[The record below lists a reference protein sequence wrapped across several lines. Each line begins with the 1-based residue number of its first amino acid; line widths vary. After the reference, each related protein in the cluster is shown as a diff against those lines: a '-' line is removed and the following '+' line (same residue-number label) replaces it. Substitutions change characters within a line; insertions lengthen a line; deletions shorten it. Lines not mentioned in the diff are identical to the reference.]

1 MSSNENPAQTN
12 ISHDRDDAPDSAP
25 AHDAAPAPEDVA
37 RPARRRRADRMP
49 SPRSGTAN
57 IGVVG
62 LAVMGSNLAR
72 NLASREGNTVA
83 IYNRSHAKT
92 ETLLAEHP
100 EAEFVPASELRGVRG
115 VAAEAADRDHH
126 GQGRQ
131 GHGCRHRRARW
142 TSSSRATSSSTAAT
156 PCSPTRSAARRRCA
170 RPASTSSAPGISG
183 GEEGAL
189 LGPSIMPGGSD
200 ESWVTLGPILQ
211 VHRRGRRGRAVRHAR
226 RPRRRRPLREDG
238 AQRHRV
244 RRHAA
249 HRRGLR
255 PDPPR
260 HRQDAPPRSPTCSP
274 SGTRASW
281 SRT

>member
-1 MSSNENPAQTN
+1 MTES
-12 ISHDRDDAPDSAP
+12 
-25 AHDAAPAPEDVA
+25 V
-37 RPARRRRADRMP
+37 
-49 SPRSGTAN
+49 AN

-62 LAVMGSNLAR
+62 TGRDGLEPR
-72 NLASREGNTVA
+72 PQPRQ
-83 IYNRSHAKT
+83 
-92 ETLLAEHP
+92 P
-100 EAEFVPASELRGVRG
+100 RGQHRG
-115 VAAEAADRDHH
+115 DLQPQPRQDRAP
-126 GQGRQ
+126 
-131 GHGCRHRRARW
+131 RRARTPRRGSFRPRRTRSSPRRCRSRAPRSSWSRRARARMPSSTRSW
-142 TSSSRATSSSTAAT
+142 TCSSRATSSSTAAT
-156 PCSPTRSAARRRCA
+156 RCSPTPSAARRRCA

-200 ESWVTLGPILQ
+200 ESWVTLGPILKS
-211 VHRRGRRGRAVRHAR
+211 HRRDRRGRAVRHAR

-260 HRQDAPPRSPTCSP
+260 HRQDPRRDRRRLRRVEHAASSSPT
-274 SGTRASW
+274 
-281 SRT
+281 